1 MSWRNLAVWTTDCLA
16 VLTGLV
22 IALPFFLVLVAPFVG
37 GL

>member
-1 MSWRNLAVWTTDCLA
+1 MAWRILAVWTTDCLA

-22 IALPFFLVLVAPFVG
+22 IALPFFLVLSAPFVG